1 MNKIILNDNEYEI
14 FYIPIKI
21 IISKIINEKLSL
33 GDILHLELEK
43 QYPFLDIQSQIFNT
57 FAIEK
62 RGISIACVV
71 VEASVLSKYRN
82 KRLIIRR
89 NGKTMRL
96 YYKRKT
102 GIKIVI
108 ALVIFIGIFA
118 GSLLYGN
125 KNSEQN
131 NSVKTEL
138 IYEKVYETPAIE
150 SIDFISLCTLLWEI
164 KKEYHYSITNV
175 KIKYIHEEKKVL
187 VFLMLQGI
195 LPEIIPSYFNKSN
208 LSKIEIEQVNYNN
221 NIPSFSLSLAAAIN
235 QDNRDEYADLV
246 QLREYIRS
254 GIGTIKYEQGNS
266 RILKVIIPEEN
277 FEKLLIELSVHS
289 NMYAFDNFECKYS
302 NGQYEVVI
310 EKNTNTVNI
319 FSNSDFCNLLQ
330 NPVKK
335 KNSIVTINSI
345 NQFPEKINSDVV
357 LGKITTENGFVKHF
371 YKNSEGKIISEVEK

>member
-96 YYKRKT
+96 YYKRVA

-125 KNSEQN
+125 KSSVQN
-131 NSVKTEL
+131 NPVKSEL
-138 IYEKVYETPAIE
+138 ILEKVYEHPAIE
-150 SIDFISLCTLLWEI
+150 SIDFFSLCTILLEI
-164 KKEYHYSITNV
+164 KQEHFYNITDV

-195 LPEIIPSYFNKSN
+195 LPEIMQSYFDKSN
-208 LSKIEIEQVNYNN
+208 FSTMEIEQVNYNN
-221 NIPSFSLSLAAAIN
+221 NIPLFSISLTAHIN
-235 QDNRDEYADLV
+235 QDNRDEYANLM

-254 GIGTIKYEQGNS
+254 GIGTIKYEQNNS
-266 RILKVIIPEEN
+266 RILKVIIPEKN

-289 NMYAFDNFECKYS
+289 NMYAFDNFESKYS
-302 NGQYEVVI
+302 NGQYELTI
-310 EKNTNTVNI
+310 EKSSHTVNI
-319 FSNSDFCNLLQ
+319 FSNSNLCSLLQ
-330 NPVKK
+330 NPVKQK
-335 KNSIVTINSI
+335 ELFVTEKNI
-345 NQFPEKINSDVV
+345 NQFTDQNNSDVV
-357 LGKITTENGFVKHF
+357 LGKITTENGVVKIF